1 MHLVELSR
9 AEHSGLRIKSDLAEA
24 SAAGQHL
31 IPIVASEFRK
41 AAIQYPIVFAKN
53 PETGRFAPYVLNGL
67 EPEENL
73 FWSGTKLDVAYV
85 PLNIRR
91 RPFFVG
97 MADAASGA
105 KDNVLC
111 IDIESPSRTA
121 SGNNSIVDGDGSDS
135 PYLKEILSILR
146 ELIDGQQQT
155 SSLINTALSLDL
167 LCPIV
172 LDIVLEDGK
181 SLAVEGLYSVDEDR
195 FRALGKDKVEM
206 LWNEGV
212 MELFYSVIISTGQIF
227 TLVRL
232 RNEREALNRAWRDNE
247 K

>member
-9 AEHSGLRIKSDLAEA
+9 AEHSELKINPDLAEA
-24 SAAGQHL
+24 SAARQHL

-97 MADAASGA
+97 MADPSSGA

-111 IDIESPSRTA
+111 IDIESPCLTA
-121 SGNNSIVDGDGSDS
+121 SGQKSIVDADGSDS

-146 ELIDGQQQT
+146 QLIDGQQQT
-155 SSLINTALSLDL
+155 GSLINTALSVDL

-181 SLAVEGLYSVDEDR
+181 SLQVEGLYSIDEDR
-195 FRALGKDKVEM
+195 FRSLGKDKVEM

-227 TLVRL
+227 NLVRL
-232 RNEREALNRAWRDNE
+232 RNEREALNRAWRDTG

>member
-9 AEHSGLRIKSDLAEA
+9 EEHSELKINPDLAEA
-24 SAAGQHL
+24 SAARQHL

-73 FWSGTKLDVAYV
+73 FWSGTKMDVAYV

-97 MADAASGA
+97 TADPSSGA
-105 KDNVLC
+105 SDNVLC
-111 IDIESPSRTA
+111 IDIESPCLTTT
-121 SGNNSIVDGDGSDS
+121 GQKSIVDADGSDS

-167 LCPIV
+167 LCPIL

-181 SLAVEGLYSVDEDR
+181 SLAVEGLYSIDEDR
-195 FRALGKDKVEM
+195 FRSLGKDKVEM
-206 LWNEGV
+206 LWNAGI
-212 MELFYSVIISTGQIF
+212 MESIYSVIISTGQIF
-227 TLVRL
+227 NLVRL
-232 RNEREALNRAWRDNE
+232 RNERESLNRAWRDNE

>member
-9 AEHSGLRIKSDLAEA
+9 AEHSELKINPDLAEA
-24 SAAGQHL
+24 SAARQHL
-31 IPIVASEFRK
+31 IPIVSSEFRK
-41 AAIQYPIVFAKN
+41 AATQYPIVFAKN

-97 MADAASGA
+97 TGDTSSGT
-105 KDNVLC
+105 NVLC
-111 IDIESPSRTA
+111 IDIESSCLTA
-121 SGNNSIVDGDGSDS
+121 SGQKSIVDADGSDS
-135 PYLKEILSILR
+135 SYLKEILSIVGQLV
-146 ELIDGQQQT
+146 DGQKQT
-155 SSLINTALSLDL
+155 SSFINTALSLDL

-181 SLAVEGLYSVDEDR
+181 PLHVEGLYSIDEDR
-195 FRALGKDKVEM
+195 FRSLDKDKVAR
-206 LWNEGV
+206 LWNEGL
-212 MELFYSVIISTGQIF
+212 MDLIYSVIISTGQIF
-227 TLVRL
+227 NLIRL
-232 RNEREALNRAWRDNE
+232 RNEKESLNRAWRDNE
-247 K
+247 H

>member
-1 MHLVELSR
+1 MRLVELSR
-9 AEHSGLRIKSDLAEA
+9 KEHSGLRINPDLAEA
-24 SAAGQHL
+24 SAARQHL

-53 PETGRFAPYVLNGL
+53 PDTGRFAPFVLNGL

-73 FWSGTKLDVAYV
+73 FWSGTKLDAAYV

-97 MADAASGA
+97 TADPSSGA
-105 KDNVLC
+105 NDNVLC
-111 IDIESPSRTA
+111 IDVESSCLTA
-121 SGNNSIVDGDGSDS
+121 SGQKSIVDPDGSDS
-135 PYLKEILSILR
+135 QYLREILAILR
-146 ELIDGQQQT
+146 QLLDGQKQT

-172 LDIVLEDGK
+172 LDIVLADGK
-181 SLAVEGLYSVDEDR
+181 PLQVEGLYGVDEDR
-195 FRALGKDKVEM
+195 FRSLDKDKVAM
-206 LWNEGV
+206 LWNERL
-212 MELFYSVIISTGQIF
+212 MELIYSVIISTGQIYN
-227 TLVRL
+227 LVRL
-232 RNEREALNRAWRDNE
+232 RNERESLNRAWRDDE

>member
-9 AEHSGLRIKSDLAEA
+9 AEHSELKIDPDLAEA
-24 SAAGQHL
+24 SAARQHL

-53 PETGRFAPYVLNGL
+53 PETGRFAAFVLNGL

-97 MADAASGA
+97 TADTPTGA
-105 KDNVLC
+105 NGNVLC
-111 IDIESPSRTA
+111 IDIESSCLTA
-121 SGNNSIVDGDGSDS
+121 SGQKSIVEADKSDA
-135 PYLKEILSILR
+135 PYLKEILSIIH
-146 ELIDGQQQT
+146 ELVEGQNHT
-155 SSLINTALSLDL
+155 TGFINTALSLDL
-167 LCPIV
+167 LCPIL

-181 SLAVEGLYSVDEDR
+181 SLHVEGLYSVDENR
-195 FRALGKDKVEM
+195 FRSLGKDKVEL

-212 MELFYSVIISTGQIF
+212 MDLFYSVIISTGQIIN
-227 TLVRL
+227 LIRL
-232 RNEREALNRAWRDNE
+232 RNERESLSRAWRGQ
-247 K
+247 

>member
-9 AEHSGLRIKSDLAEA
+9 QEHSALKINPELAEA
-24 SAAGQHL
+24 SAARQHL

-41 AAIQYPIVFAKN
+41 AATQYPIVFAKN

-73 FWSGTKLDVAYV
+73 FWSGTTMDVAYV

-97 MADAASGA
+97 MADTSSGA

-111 IDIESPSRTA
+111 IDIESSSLTA
-121 SGNNSIVDGDGSDS
+121 SGQQSIVDADGNDS
-135 PYLKEILSILR
+135 PYLREILAIVG
-146 ELIDGQQQT
+146 ELVDGQQQT
-155 SSLINTALSLDL
+155 SSLINTVLSLDL
-167 LCPIV
+167 LCPIM
-172 LDIVLEDGK
+172 LDIVFDDGK
-181 SLAVEGLYSVDEDR
+181 PLLVEGLYSIDEFR
-195 FRALGKDKVEM
+195 FRSLDKDRVDM
-206 LWNEGV
+206 LWKEGL
-212 MELFYSVIISTGQIF
+212 MELIYSVIISTGQIF
-227 TLVRL
+227 NLIRL
-232 RNEREALNRAWRDNE
+232 RNERESLDRAWRDNQ

>member
-9 AEHSGLRIKSDLAEA
+9 AEHSELKINPDLAEA
-24 SAAGQHL
+24 SAARQHL
-31 IPIVASEFRK
+31 IPIVASEFRR
-41 AAIQYPIVFAKN
+41 AATQYPIVFAKN
-53 PETGRFAPYVLNGL
+53 PETGRFAAFVLNGL

-97 MADAASGA
+97 TADTPTGA
-105 KDNVLC
+105 NGNVLC
-111 IDIESPSRTA
+111 IDIESSCLTA
-121 SGNNSIVDGDGSDS
+121 SGQKSIVEADGSDS
-135 PYLKEILSILR
+135 LYLKNILSIIR
-146 ELIDGQQQT
+146 ELIDGQNQT
-155 SSLINTALSLDL
+155 IGLINTALSLDL

-181 SLAVEGLYSVDEDR
+181 SLQVEGMYSVDENR
-195 FRALGKDKVEM
+195 FRSLGKDKVEL

-212 MELFYSVIISTGQIF
+212 MDLFYSVIISTGQIF
-227 TLVRL
+227 NLIRL
-232 RNEREALNRAWRDNE
+232 RNERESLSRAWRDNE
-247 K
+247 N

>member
-1 MHLVELSR
+1 
-9 AEHSGLRIKSDLAEA
+9 
-24 SAAGQHL
+24 
-31 IPIVASEFRK
+31 
-41 AAIQYPIVFAKN
+41 
-53 PETGRFAPYVLNGL
+53 L

-97 MADAASGA
+97 MADPSGGA
-105 KDNVLC
+105 NNNVLC
-111 IDIESPSRTA
+111 IDIESPCLTA
-121 SGNNSIVDGDGSDS
+121 SGQKSIVDADGSDS

-155 SSLINTALSLDL
+155 SSLISMALSLDL

-181 SLAVEGLYSVDEDR
+181 PLQVEGLYSIDEDR
-195 FRALGKDKVEM
+195 FRSLGTDKVEM
-206 LWNEGV
+206 LWNERL

-227 TLVRL
+227 NLVRL
-232 RNEREALNRAWRDNE
+232 RNERESLSRAWRDSE

>member
-9 AEHSGLRIKSDLAEA
+9 EQHSELKINPDLAEA
-24 SAAGQHL
+24 SAARQHL

-41 AAIQYPIVFAKN
+41 AATQYPIVFAKN
-53 PETGRFAPYVLNGL
+53 PETGRFVPYVLNGL

-73 FWSGTKLDVAYV
+73 FWSGTKMDVAYV
-85 PLNIRR
+85 PLNVRR

-97 MADAASGA
+97 MADTSSGA
-105 KDNVLC
+105 DDNVLC
-111 IDIESPSRTA
+111 IDVESPCLTA
-121 SGNNSIVDGDGSDS
+121 AGQKSIVDADGSDS
-135 PYLKEILSILR
+135 TYLKEILSILR

-155 SSLINTALSLDL
+155 GSLINTALSLDL

-181 SLAVEGLYSVDEDR
+181 PLQVEGLYSIDEDR
-195 FRALGKDKVEM
+195 FGSLGKDKVEM
-206 LWNEGV
+206 LWNEHL
-212 MELFYSVIISTGQIF
+212 MELLYSVIISTGQIF
-227 TLVRL
+227 NLVRL
-232 RNEREALNRAWRDNE
+232 RNERESLSRAWRETE